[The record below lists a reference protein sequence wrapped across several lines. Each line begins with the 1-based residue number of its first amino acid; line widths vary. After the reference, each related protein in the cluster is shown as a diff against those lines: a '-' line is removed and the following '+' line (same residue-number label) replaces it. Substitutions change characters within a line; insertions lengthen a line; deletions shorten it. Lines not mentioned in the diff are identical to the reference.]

1 MRANR
6 RNLLIHGAFAVL
18 LGVLV
23 GCTVTKET
31 KSAMAALEAARADG
45 KDKQCPAEFRA
56 AEDLV
61 IRAQNLCHQCK
72 PTEAD
77 ALAREA
83 LAKASALCAKPAVA
97 AAPAPAPAPTPEAV
111 RVPAPTISL
120 SASPTSVEAGSCATL
135 TWSTSNATS
144 VSIDPG
150 IGTVEPSGS
159 KQVCPSSTTRYT
171 LTANGTGGSRTDSAS
186 VEVRA
191 KPVPTAKLTI
201 HVNFDTAKS
210 AIRKTDVADLKK
222 AEEFVKKYPSC
233 KIEVDGHTDSRGS
246 DEYNMGLSERRADAV
261 KKWLVD
267 HGASSGDQITTKGFG
282 KTQPIADNKTEKGR
296 FENRR
301 AEILI
306 FCQ

>member
-6 RNLLIHGAFAVL
+6 RNLLIQCALAASLV
-18 LGVLV
+18 VLV
-23 GCTVTKET
+23 GCSITKET
-31 KSAMAALEAARADG
+31 KSAMAAIDSARAAG
-45 KDKQCPAEFRA
+45 KDKECPAEFRA

-61 IRAQNLCHQCK
+61 LRAQALCHQCK
-72 PTEAD
+72 PAEAN
-77 ALAREA
+77 ALANEA
-83 LAKASALCAKPAVA
+83 LAKANALCPKPVV
-97 AAPAPAPAPTPEAV
+97 AAPAPAPAPEVV
-111 RVPAPTISL
+111 RVPAPTASL

-150 IGTVEPSGS
+150 IGTVEPNGS

-171 LTANGTGGSRTDSAS
+171 LSANGAGGSRTDSAS
-186 VEVRA
+186 VDVRA

-210 AIRKTDVADLKK
+210 TIRKTDLAELKK
-222 AEEFVKKYPSC
+222 AEEFVRKYPTC
-233 KIEVDGHTDSRGS
+233 KIEIDGHTDSRGS
-246 DEYNMGLSERRADAV
+246 DEYNQGLSERRAEAV
-261 KKWLVD
+261 KKWLAD
-267 HGASSGDQITTKGFG
+267 NGASSGDQITAKGFG
-282 KTQPIADNKTEKGR
+282 ETQPVADNKTEKGR

>member
-1 MRANR
+1 M
-6 RNLLIHGAFAVL
+6 

-23 GCTVTKET
+23 GCSMTKET
-31 KSAMAALEAARADG
+31 KSAMAALEAARSEG

-61 IRAQNLCHQCK
+61 LRAQTLCHQCK

-83 LAKASALCAKPAVA
+83 LAKASALCPKAAVA
-97 AAPAPAPAPTPEAV
+97 AAPAPAPTPEAV

-120 SASPTSVEAGSCATL
+120 SASPTSMEAGSCATL
-135 TWSTSNATS
+135 TWSTTNATS

-150 IGTVEPSGS
+150 VGTVEPSGS

-201 HVNFDTAKS
+201 HVNFDTAKWN
-210 AIRKTDVADLKK
+210 IRKSDEPELRK
-222 AEEFVKKYPSC
+222 AEEFIKKYPSC
-233 KIEVDGHTDSRGS
+233 KVEVDGHTDSRGS
-246 DEYNMGLSERRADAV
+246 DEYNMGLSEKRADSV
-261 KKWLVD
+261 KKHLIE
-267 HGASSGDQITTKGFG
+267 HRAISGDLITAKGFG
-282 KTQPIADNKTEKGR
+282 KTQPIADNKTAKGR

>member
-1 MRANR
+1 M
-6 RNLLIHGAFAVL
+6 

-23 GCTVTKET
+23 GCSMTKET
-31 KSAMAALEAARADG
+31 KSAMAALEAARSEG

-61 IRAQNLCHQCK
+61 LRAQTLCHQCK

-83 LAKASALCAKPAVA
+83 LAKASALCPKAAVA
-97 AAPAPAPAPTPEAV
+97 AAPAPAPTPEAV

-135 TWSTSNATS
+135 TWSTTNATS

-150 IGTVEPSGS
+150 VGTVEPSGS

-201 HVNFDTAKS
+201 HVNFDTAKWN
-210 AIRKTDVADLKK
+210 IRKSDEPELRK
-222 AEEFVKKYPSC
+222 AEEFIKKYPSC
-233 KIEVDGHTDSRGS
+233 KVEVDGHTDSRGS
-246 DEYNMGLSERRADAV
+246 DEYNMGLSEKRADSV
-261 KKWLVD
+261 KKHLIE
-267 HGASSGDQITTKGFG
+267 HRAISGDLITAKGFG
-282 KTQPIADNKTEKGR
+282 KTQPIADNKTAKGR

>member
-6 RNLLIHGAFAVL
+6 RNLLIQSALAAMLV
-18 LGVLV
+18 VLV
-23 GCTVTKET
+23 GCSMTKET
-31 KSAMAALEAARADG
+31 KSAMAALDSARAAG

-61 IRAQNLCHQCK
+61 LRAQALCHQCK
-72 PTEAD
+72 PAEAD

-83 LAKASALCAKPAVA
+83 LAKANDLCPKPVA
-97 AAPAPAPAPTPEAV
+97 AAPAPAPAPAPEVV
-111 RVPAPTISL
+111 RVPAPTVSL
-120 SASPTSVEAGSCATL
+120 SASPTSVDAGSCATL

-144 VSIDPG
+144 VTIDPG
-150 IGTVEPSGS
+150 VGTVEANGS
-159 KQVCPSSTTRYT
+159 KQVCPTSTTRYT
-171 LTANGTGGSRTDSAS
+171 LTANGTGGSRTDSTS
-186 VEVRA
+186 IEVRA
-191 KPVPTAKLTI
+191 KPTAKLTI

-210 AIRKTDVADLKK
+210 TIRKTDLAELKK
-222 AEEFVKKYPSC
+222 AEEFVRKYPTC

-246 DEYNMGLSERRADAV
+246 DEYNQGLSERRAEAV
-261 KKWLVD
+261 KKWLAD
-267 HGASSGDQITTKGFG
+267 NGASSGDQISTKGFG
-282 KTQPIADNKTEKGR
+282 ETQPIADNKTEKGR